1 MDAQMKALEATSKF
15 QVALI
20 KEDYEAG
27 KITLEQYIAFVKTAQ
42 GKITENQITAARIR
56 IEETNKEYQAKKI
69 SADEMKTKISVIE
82 QEIVVIRQNAIS
94 EYHTFE
100 KNATEE
106 AVKQR
111 DAIQKEGFN
120 RWRQLRTWSFRHSR
134 PSLIL
139 KMFMMKEPFRK
150 GCFGSLNLRKK
161 TDTSEGSGGKRNQT
175 SRGNEQNVF

>member
-1 MDAQMKALEATSKF
+1 MTKSLTKSNDELADRLAELGFTGKDAWEKYEKALKTGIVTTDAATGKQTNLLETIKQTITIMDAQMKALEATSKF

-94 EYHTFE
+94 EYHNFE
-100 KNATEE
+100 KNAMEE

-111 DAIQKEGFN
+111 DAIQKEGF
-120 RWRQLRTWSFRHSR
+120 Q
-134 PSLIL
+134 
-139 KMFMMKEPFRK
+139 
-150 GCFGSLNLRKK
+150 
-161 TDTSEGSGGKRNQT
+161 
-175 SRGNEQNVF
+175 